1 MLNQQPFQIRQAPK
15 EDQWSEL
22 IWIVWRFAATA
33 WATEGPTQ
41 TRRETV
47 QPKSRPNFAACERS
61 NVGSP
66 AVQQRISANRNLQVH
81 WFLRS

>member
-15 EDQWSEL
+15 EDQWSES

-41 TRRETV
+41 TKVKYRAWEEKRSI
-47 QPKSRPNFAACERS
+47 PNSRPTA
-61 NVGSP
+61 
-66 AVQQRISANRNLQVH
+66 
-81 WFLRS
+81 